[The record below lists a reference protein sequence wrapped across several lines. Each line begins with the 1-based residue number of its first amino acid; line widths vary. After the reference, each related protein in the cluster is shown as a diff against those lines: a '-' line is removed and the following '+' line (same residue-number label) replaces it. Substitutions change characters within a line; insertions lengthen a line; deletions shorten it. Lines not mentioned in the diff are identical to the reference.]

1 MIIVDANSV
10 AHQSKHAMKNLS
22 WNEKQTGVIF
32 GFLQQILILART
44 FGSNEFVFVWDSKES
59 LRRKIFPDY
68 KKARRIEKT
77 PDEQKLDAIAYEQF
91 DEIRLHTLPDIGFLN
106 SFMIDGFEGDDV
118 IASII
123 HNNKT
128 DFVIVSADEDLYQL
142 LSENVY
148 LYSTKKKMSY
158 THLNL
163 WKDYRI
169 TPKEWAEVKAIG
181 GCHSDGVPGVPGVAE
196 LTASKYLTRKLNATS
211 KAFKAIRENKEL
223 INFNMKLVKLPLEG
237 TPVIKVT
244 DINDLSLQR
253 FQSVC
258 SYHGF
263 TSFLQPDRLKQWKE
277 HVFKE

>member
-1 MIIVDANSV
+1 
-10 AHQSKHAMKNLS
+10 MKNLS

-32 GFLQQILILART
+32 GFLQQILVLART

-68 KKARRIEKT
+68 KKARRVEKT
-77 PDEQKLDAIAYEQF
+77 PDEQRLDTIAYEQF

-106 SFMIDGFEGDDV
+106 SFLVEGFEGDDV
-118 IASII
+118 IASIV

-128 DFVIVSADEDLYQL
+128 DIVIVSADEDLYQL

-148 LYSTKKKMSY
+148 MYSTKKKMSY

-211 KAFKAIRENKEL
+211 KVYKAIRESKEL
-223 INFNMKLVKLPLEG
+223 IDFNMKLVKLPLEG

-244 DINDLSLQR
+244 DLNALSFSK

-263 TSFLQPDRLKQWKE
+263 TSLLQPDRLKQWKE
-277 HVFKE
+277 HVFKGNNNGR